1 MKSIPDISIVIVNFN
16 GVEDTTEL
24 LNSLKDY
31 CSDISHEVIVV
42 DNGSSS
48 DEAQLLRS
56 RFENHNIIRSEINL
70 GFAGGNNA
78 GIQQSKGRYIF
89 LLNNDT
95 VIEDDS
101 LKKQIEFM
109 DSNPIAGAVSPKILF
124 YYSKDIIQYAGFTE
138 LSDITLRNR
147 GIGFGEKDL
156 GQYSK
161 PKQTAFTHGAAMIV
175 RRDVINE
182 VGLMPECYF
191 LYYEEYDWCEMFKRA
206 GFKLWYYPDFHV
218 LHKESRSTGKISNSK
233 IYYLT
238 RNRLLFA
245 DRNRKGAVKVLSL
258 LYQIFVSSSAAMLR
272 QALSGNIQGIT
283 AVLSGIKDF
292 LLKREGKWNK

>member
-16 GVEDTTEL
+16 GVDDTTEL

-48 DEAQLLRS
+48 DEAELLRS
-56 RFENHNIIRSEINL
+56 RFGNHNIIRSDINL

-78 GIQQSKGRYIF
+78 GIKQSKGRYIF

-95 VIEDDS
+95 VIEDNS
-101 LKKQIEFM
+101 LKNLIEFM

-124 YYSKDIIQYAGFTE
+124 YDSKDVIQYAGFTE

-147 GIGFGEKDL
+147 GVGFGEKDS

-161 PKQTAFTHGAAMIV
+161 PVQTAFTHGAAMIV
-175 RRDVINE
+175 RRDLYNE

-191 LYYEEYDWCEMFKRA
+191 LYYEEYDWCEQFKRA
-206 GFKLWYYPDFHV
+206 GFKLWYYPGFHV

-245 DRNRKGAVKVLSL
+245 KRNRTGAVKVLSL
-258 LYQIFVSSSAAMLR
+258 LYQIFISSSAAMLR
-272 QALSGNIQGIT
+272 QAMSGNIPGII

-292 LLKREGKWNK
+292 LLKREGKWNR